1 MRGMTLTRMAKAC
14 NGKLIGQDTG
24 REAKGV
30 VIDSRLVKDGYVFIA
45 VPGEKVDGHSFISKV
60 LEQGAIGVVCEKE
73 PTCPMIDSLGNS
85 IPYILVEQ
93 SLQALKDIA
102 ADYRSSLQIPIVG
115 ITGSVG
121 KTSTKEFVASV
132 LETKYKVLKT
142 QGNFNNE
149 IGVPLTILRINEEHQ
164 AAVLEMGINHFGEM
178 HRLSQMARPDICLF
192 TNIGQCHLEFLGSR
206 DGILKAKTEMF
217 DFMAENGSVCV
228 NGDDDKLITI
238 DSVKGKKPITFGL
251 SDELDIFATDCVN
264 NGLYGS
270 DMKLHMNGKSYSVH
284 IPLPGDHMI
293 YNALAAASVG
303 QLLSLSEEQIV
314 EGIGKV
320 QAVAGRSNVIHLE
333 DKILIDDC
341 YNANPVSMEA
351 AIMLLNTAKSRKVAI
366 LGDMFELGEEEVK
379 MHAGIGA
386 FAAKQGID
394 LLICVGTLSEY
405 MYLTAKEKG
414 QNVVYFPTVET
425 LQKEL
430 PSLLRKNDTILL
442 KASHGMGFASLIEPI
457 KELAL

>member
-1 MRGMTLTRMAKAC
+1 MRGMTLARMAQAC
-14 NGKLIGQDTG
+14 KGKLIGTDSLQ
-24 REAKGV
+24 EAKGV
-30 VIDSRLVKDGYVFIA
+30 VIDSRLVKEGYVFIA

-60 LEQGAIGVVCEKE
+60 LEQGAIGVICEKE
-73 PTCPMIDSLGNS
+73 PECSMVNLAGNP
-85 IPYILVEQ
+85 IPYILVEN

-102 ADYRSSLQIPIVG
+102 ADYRKSLQIPIVG

-121 KTSTKEFVASV
+121 KTSTKEFVAAV
-132 LETKYKVLKT
+132 LETKFKVLKT

-149 IGVPLTILRINEEHQ
+149 IGVPLTILRINEEHE

-178 HRLSQMARPDICLF
+178 HRLSEMARPNICLF

-217 DFMAENGSVCV
+217 DFMAEDGSVCV

-238 DSVKGKKPITFGL
+238 DTVKGKKPVTFGL
-251 SDELDIFATDCVN
+251 SDAFDIYATDCVN

-270 DMKLHMNGKSYSVH
+270 DMELHMNDKSYPVH

-293 YNALAAASVG
+293 YNALAAASIG
-303 QLLSLSEEQIV
+303 QLLGLSEAQIV

-366 LGDMFELGEEEVK
+366 LGDMFELGDGEVE
-379 MHAGIGA
+379 MHAGIGR
-386 FAAKQGID
+386 FAASQAID
-394 LLICVGTLSEY
+394 LLICVGKLSEH
-405 MYLTAKEKG
+405 MYLAAKEAG
-414 QNVVYFPTVET
+414 GNAVYFQTVEAMQNG
-425 LQKEL
+425 LQ
-430 PSLLRKNDTILL
+430 SLLQKNDTILL
-442 KASHGMGFASLIEPI
+442 KASHGMGFANLIDPL
-457 KELAL
+457 KELRL